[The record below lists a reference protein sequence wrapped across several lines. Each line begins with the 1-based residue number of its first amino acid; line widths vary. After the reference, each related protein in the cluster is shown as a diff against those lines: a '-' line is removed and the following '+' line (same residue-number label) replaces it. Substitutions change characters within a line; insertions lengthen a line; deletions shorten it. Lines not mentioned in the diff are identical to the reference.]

1 MKFEVRELE
10 GLLLGR
16 EIPWKE
22 GERRGSSRKAP
33 GAAARPELHQ
43 AAANME
49 GSVKEGAG
57 SSLPPSRYHRSKRV
71 GNQPLAPQRGTAP
84 TAPTVS
90 TVARAP
96 LASQTGPARRPPPPP
111 EGPAPRRAAASRAG
125 GPAGG
130 AGEPRGRRGA
140 AAGSR
145 GGRLPAL
152 PRHAALPDQLV
163 QRQVRHLV
171 AGPSEETQ
179 PASPGRDITALPPLP
194 PPPIP
199 SPRLSAMPAP
209 SPAPPSHKPQRRPGG
224 SFAYG
229 LGHGTARFGLKNT
242 FFLAQNGARRGY
254 KSRATRI

>member
-22 GERRGSSRKAP
+22 GERRGSSQ

-49 GSVKEGAG
+49 GSGKEGAG

-84 TAPTVS
+84 TVPTVS
-90 TVARAP
+90 TVARVP

-130 AGEPRGRRGA
+130 AGEPRGSRGGGAGQPRGA
-140 AAGSR
+140 AGAAYLPFPATPRFRISSSSDRSAILSR
-145 GGRLPAL
+145 GPARRRSQRA
-152 PRHAALPDQLV
+152 PDVTSPSFRHF
-163 QRQVRHLV
+163 
-171 AGPSEETQ
+171 
-179 PASPGRDITALPPLP
+179 P
-194 PPPIP
+194 PPHPIP

-209 SPAPPSHKPQRRPGG
+209 SPAPPSHKP
-224 SFAYG
+224 
-229 LGHGTARFGLKNT
+229 
-242 FFLAQNGARRGY
+242 
-254 KSRATRI
+254 